1 MDLYWIETRVR
12 TLEVKIRIGK
22 LNYELLQLLTTE
34 DYQLLSTTSPLV
46 SSCIFHD
53 DSFAVMFDYL

>member
-46 SSCIFHD
+46 SCIFHD